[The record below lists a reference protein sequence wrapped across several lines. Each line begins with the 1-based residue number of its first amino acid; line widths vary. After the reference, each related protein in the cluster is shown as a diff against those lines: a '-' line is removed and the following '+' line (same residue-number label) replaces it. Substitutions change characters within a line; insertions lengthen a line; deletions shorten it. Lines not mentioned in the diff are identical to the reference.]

1 MPHRLGIADMGGFA
15 RSLLVYFA
23 GCDCFIFSLSC
34 HSVVMPRVVL
44 SRRHNSDSY
53 RKQVH

>member
-1 MPHRLGIADMGGFA
+1 MPHRLDIADMGGFA

-44 SRRHNSDSY
+44 SRRHNPDSY